1 MATEFK
7 YAPEQFADMVKKYHV
22 QMETSV
28 LAFPDLPGLL
38 NFLDIEDDEYDRMEE
53 DEAYKKTCLWAKRRR
68 QSYLERAAVTSRNNT
83 GIKML
88 MSMPENGGYVEKAV
102 DKTPRKMTVV
112 LRGMFDDEDD
122 PDNPD
127 SNDDGADSGDD
138 SDGDETG
145 EQAQDIGRPKK
156 RRANSSGSKRSK
168 AK

>member
-7 YAPEQFADMVKKYHV
+7 YTPEQFADMVKKYHV

-112 LRGMFDDEDD
+112 LRGMFDEDD

-127 SNDDGADSGDD
+127 SDDDGADSGDD
-138 SDGDETG
+138 SDSDETG
-145 EQAQDIGRPKK
+145 EQAQDSGRPKK
-156 RRANSSGSKRSK
+156 RRANSSGSKHSK